1 MAWGRLRASSYVAKL
16 TALLSLIL
24 AAALLSAPSCNPK
37 PPPAP
42 IIKTPSKVITEAGLE
57 FYVYRL
63 KLPGSSQ
70 ELKLKQAG
78 STTWVPISVIQVI
91 TFTGPEMDRY
101 RPAEVYLTSGE
112 RLQGDLFVDLII
124 EGNTDLGYWN
134 MPLAKVRQIGLGEE

>member
-1 MAWGRLRASSYVAKL
+1 MAWGRLGTSSYAAKL

-24 AAALLSAPSCNPK
+24 AAALLSASSCGPS
-37 PPPAP
+37 PPRTP
-42 IIKTPSKVITEAGLE
+42 IIRTPSRVITEAGLE
-57 FYVYRL
+57 FFVYRL

-78 STTWVPISVIQVI
+78 SMTWVPISVIQVI
-91 TFTGPEMDRY
+91 SFSGPEADRY
-101 RPAEVYLTSGE
+101 RPADIWLTSGE

-124 EGNTDLGYWN
+124 EGSTDQGYWN